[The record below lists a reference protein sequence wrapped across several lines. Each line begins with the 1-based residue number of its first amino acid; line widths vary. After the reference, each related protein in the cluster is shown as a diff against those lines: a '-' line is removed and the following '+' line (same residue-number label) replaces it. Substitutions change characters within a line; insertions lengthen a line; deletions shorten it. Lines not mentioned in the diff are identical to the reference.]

1 MRRDVLGSSEF
12 WNEWVDFEY
21 DSIAHRKKIDA
32 MPGGDA
38 NYRPQY
44 LFELVKSY
52 FQLILRRYSRGD
64 SKSDLVQH
72 FGGLLDTWEES
83 EKLGRNVW
91 TAEQA
96 RTRHAWTVNLD
107 HYIVC
112 FWLTGLALTLNIPD
126 EQWQRLVALM
136 GNEGE
141 DALLDRVIASRQ
153 SDRKIGTTLCFP
165 KVYQRL
171 LDAVDAL
178 PEQQPKALRVFLD
191 HWFVSLK
198 NAGHPSFPPSH
209 RTPYW
214 YTFGQINPEGGAYF
228 GYWCVEAVAVAK
240 AFGIDDS
247 LCLDHPNYPGDLLM
261 DGRSPRYPDEVAAEQ
276 PSAPARGWLRRLLGK

>member
-1 MRRDVLGSSEF
+1 MIRDSNRPPAF
-12 WNEWVDFEY
+12 WNEWSSFLEE
-21 DSIAHRKKIDA
+21 SIHDGWETLKQ
-32 MPGGDA
+32 PSA
-38 NYRPQY
+38 NPSYRPQY
-44 LFELVKSY
+44 IYEMVKNY
-52 FQLILRRYSRGD
+52 YELILRRYSRGD
-64 SKSDLVQH
+64 AISELSQY
-72 FGGLLDTWEES
+72 FSGLLDAWDES
-83 EKLGRNVW
+83 ERLGLDIWDEDTRY
-91 TAEQA
+91 
-96 RTRHAWTVNLD
+96 TRHAWKVNID
-107 HYIVC
+107 HYVVC
-112 FWLTGLALTLNIPD
+112 FWLTGLALMLNIPD

-153 SDRKIGTTLCFP
+153 SGRKIGTTLCFP
-165 KVYQRL
+165 NVYQRL

-228 GYWCVEAVAVAK
+228 GYWCVESVAVAK

-261 DGRSPRYPDEVAAEQ
+261 DGRSPRYPDAVAAEQ
-276 PSAPARGWLRRLLGK
+276 PSAPARGWLQRLLGK